1 MVNLDLLKK
10 SIPVAP
16 IKIAAL
22 PGCEELANTVNDY
35 LVEYRKALSQEKTAL
50 PFAGYSEDSFL
61 IECECPRFGTGE
73 AKGRIRE
80 SVRGTDLYIM
90 CDVTNYSM
98 TYKVCGYENHMSPD
112 DHYQNLK
119 RIISAATGKAHRIN
133 VVMPFLYESRQHK
146 RSQRE
151 SLDCAIAL
159 RELSEMGVSN
169 IITFDAH
176 DPRVQ
181 NAIPLNGFDNYMPTY
196 QFLQALIG
204 SVPDLKLD
212 NEHLMIISPDEGAM
226 SRAVYFSN
234 VLGVDMG
241 MFYKRRDYST
251 IVNGKNPIVA
261 HEFLGDS
268 IEGKDV
274 IIIDDMIS
282 SGESMLDV
290 ARKVKERKANR
301 VFICTTFGLF
311 TEGLSKFD
319 EYYEKGYIEKVV
331 TTDLIYRT
339 PELKSKPY
347 YEAARMGKYLASI
360 LDILNH
366 DVSVEKVRST
376 TSKITQLLERQKN
389 LK

>member
-50 PFAGYSEDSFL
+50 PFAGYFEDSFL

-146 RSQRE
+146 R
-151 SLDCAIAL
+151 
-159 RELSEMGVSN
+159 LSENPWTVPSLCGNCRKWGS
-169 IITFDAH
+169 
-176 DPRVQ
+176 
-181 NAIPLNGFDNYMPTY
+181 AISSHSMPTTRG
-196 QFLQALIG
+196 FKT
-204 SVPDLKLD
+204 P
-212 NEHLMIISPDEGAM
+212 
-226 SRAVYFSN
+226 
-234 VLGVDMG
+234 
-241 MFYKRRDYST
+241 
-251 IVNGKNPIVA
+251 
-261 HEFLGDS
+261 
-268 IEGKDV
+268 
-274 IIIDDMIS
+274 
-282 SGESMLDV
+282 
-290 ARKVKERKANR
+290 
-301 VFICTTFGLF
+301 
-311 TEGLSKFD
+311 
-319 EYYEKGYIEKVV
+319 
-331 TTDLIYRT
+331 YR
-339 PELKSKPY
+339 
-347 YEAARMGKYLASI
+347 
-360 LDILNH
+360 
-366 DVSVEKVRST
+366 
-376 TSKITQLLERQKN
+376 
-389 LK
+389 